1 MVNEVNVSPNMIT
14 WAIGRAGYDL
24 DEFIATKY
32 PKVQDW
38 LDDKK
43 KPTVRQLEEFS
54 HKVHLPFGY
63 LFLQEPPVEKLPIP
77 FFRTGKAPAE
87 KVSLNVYDTILLLQK
102 RQEWVAEYLK
112 DAGFAPLGFV
122 GKYDAQSNPLEIVA
136 DMRQTLGLEENWA
149 SRFPNWEQAK
159 AHLAGCI
166 EETGV
171 IISFNS
177 VVENNNHRKIE
188 VEECRGF
195 VLVDK
200 MAPFMFVNAGDG
212 KAAQMFTLAHEL
224 AHIWTG
230 QSAGFDFRQMLPAND
245 PIELLCDKVAAEF
258 LAPAAAFNREW
269 EKKADIQAIARRF
282 KVSPIVAGR
291 RALDLGKIGKG
302 QFFKFYNDY
311 VKKIRL
317 QKKSQSG
324 GGDFYATQKSRLSL
338 RFMAHL
344 NQALKEDKILYR
356 DAYKLTGLRGD
367 TFQNFAKQI
376 L

>member
-1 MVNEVNVSPNMIT
+1 MVNEVNISPNMIT

-63 LFLQEPPVEKLPIP
+63 LFLPEPPVEKLPIP
-77 FFRTGKAPAE
+77 FFRTGKSPAA

-102 RQEWVAEYLK
+102 RQEWLAEYLK

-122 GKYDAQSNPLEIVA
+122 GKYNVQSNPFEIVA
-136 DMRQTLGLEENWA
+136 DMRRTLGLEENWA
-149 SRFPNWEQAK
+149 SRFPTWERAK
-159 AHLAGCI
+159 THLANAI
-166 EETGV
+166 EEAGIV
-171 IISFNS
+171 ISFNS

-195 VLVDK
+195 VLIDK
-200 MAPFMFVNAGDG
+200 IAPFMFVNAGDG

-224 AHIWTG
+224 AHVWTG
-230 QSAGFDFRQMLPAND
+230 QSAGFDFHQMLPAND
-245 PIELLCDKVAAEF
+245 PIEQLCDKVAAEF
-258 LAPAAAFNREW
+258 LVPAADFNQAW
-269 EKKADIQAIARRF
+269 NQKADIPTIARKF
-282 KVSPIVAGR
+282 KVSPIVIGR
-291 RALDLGKIGKG
+291 RALDLGKITKG

-311 VKKIRL
+311 IQRTQYKKE
-317 QKKSQSG
+317 SQSG

-338 RFMAHL
+338 RFMAHV
-344 NQALKEDKILYR
+344 NQALKENKILYR
-356 DAYKLTGLRGD
+356 NAYKMTGLKGN
-367 TFQNFAKQI
+367 TYQNFVRQN